1 MDPDLVRQQ
10 EEEEAASRLH
20 SRVTSL
26 ALARA
31 GLTVTSTPPNP
42 EVILQ
47 SSYGEGQ
54 ARLSGEKA
62 AGSAVLSVPKELAL
76 STDKRASQ
84 ALREPSVLPVLVNMR
99 PRFAKRQISKRPIWF
114 ATFFNVL
121 FVAAGIAAGGI
132 ISVQQH
138 LSPLHGFF
146 VSAGLGYFMGL
157 FSVLDWLRRSCQCT
171 LWRAA
176 GVALWPIAITWITQ
190 LMTLALVTY
199 FAPTLPLSD
208 IGVEIPAAWVL
219 LAAGAV
225 ASYFLAV
232 PSMVEA
238 LRQMHPPGRTA

>member
-20 SRVTSL
+20 SRVSSI

-31 GLTVTSTPPNP
+31 GLTVTSTPPSP

-47 SSYGEGQ
+47 SSYGEGK
-54 ARLSGEKA
+54 ARFSGEKA

-76 STDKRASQ
+76 STDKRTSQ
-84 ALREPSVLPVLVNMR
+84 ASREPSALPVLVNMR
-99 PRFAKRQISKRPIWF
+99 PRFAKRQISKRPIWA

-121 FVAAGIAAGGI
+121 FVAAGIAAGVI
-132 ISVQQH
+132 IGVQQH

-146 VSAGLGYFMGL
+146 VCAGLGYVTGL

-171 LWRAA
+171 LWRAVN
-176 GVALWPIAITWITQ
+176 VALWPIAITWITQ

-199 FAPTLPLSD
+199 FTPTLSLSD
-208 IGVEIPAAWVL
+208 VGVGIPAAWML
-219 LAAGAV
+219 LAAGGV

-238 LRQMHPPGRTA
+238 LRQMHPPVRAA

>member
-47 SSYGEGQ
+47 SSYREGK
-54 ARLSGEKA
+54 ARFGDEKA
-62 AGSAVLSVPKELAL
+62 AGAGAPAVPKELAL
-76 STDKRASQ
+76 SADKRASL
-84 ALREPSVLPVLVNMR
+84 ASKSAPVLPVLVTTR

-114 ATFFNVL
+114 AMFFNVL
-121 FVAAGIAAGGI
+121 FVAAGIAAGVI
-132 ISVQQH
+132 IGVQQH

-146 VSAGLGYFMGL
+146 VCAGLGYVMGL
-157 FSVLDWLRRSCQCT
+157 FSVLDWLRRSCQCS
-171 LWRAA
+171 LWRAIN
-176 GVALWPIAITWITQ
+176 VALWPIAITWITQ
-190 LMTLALVTY
+190 LMTLALATY
-199 FAPTLPLSD
+199 FTKTASLS
-208 IGVEIPAAWVL
+208 IGGVGIPAAWML
-219 LAAGAV
+219 LAAGGV

-238 LRQMHPPGRTA
+238 LRQMHPPVRTA

>member
-1 MDPDLVRQQ
+1 MDPDMVRQQ

-20 SRVTSL
+20 SRVSPL

-31 GLTVTSTPPNP
+31 GLTVTPTPPSP

-47 SSYGEGQ
+47 KSYSEGK
-54 ARLSGEKA
+54 ARISDEKA
-62 AGSAVLSVPKELAL
+62 EGSGVPPVPKELAL
-76 STDKRASQ
+76 SADKRASQ
-84 ALREPSVLPVLVNMR
+84 APREPSGLPVLVTMR
-99 PRFAKRQISKRPIWF
+99 PCFAKRQISKRPIWF

-146 VSAGLGYFMGL
+146 VCAGLGYFMGL

-171 LWRAA
+171 LWRAVN
-176 GVALWPIAITWITQ
+176 VALWPIAITWITQ
-190 LMTLALVTY
+190 LMTLALATY
-199 FAPTLPLSD
+199 FAPTLSLSE
-208 IGVEIPAAWVL
+208 IGVEIPVAWML

-238 LRQMHPPGRTA
+238 LRQIHPPVRTV